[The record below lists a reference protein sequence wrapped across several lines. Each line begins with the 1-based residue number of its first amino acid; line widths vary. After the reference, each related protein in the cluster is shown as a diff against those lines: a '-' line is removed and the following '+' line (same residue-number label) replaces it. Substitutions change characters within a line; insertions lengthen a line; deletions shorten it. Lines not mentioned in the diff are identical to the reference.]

1 VVPGHVVR
9 FNREVQE
16 VIYQTHGD
24 PDPDVYIKTVIKAV
38 LVLDGAEHCIIEF
51 LPRMWLQDCESALV
65 CITSLLR

>member
-1 VVPGHVVR
+1 
-9 FNREVQE
+9 
-16 VIYQTHGD
+16 
-24 PDPDVYIKTVIKAV
+24 VYIKTVIKAV